1 MLSPNA
7 FKTARQSI
15 LKNTDVSMVVDDP
28 RPVVHGGTG
37 KKKREKTGKS
47 LLDFSASLNPH
58 LPEVMWECPA
68 ENLASYPDND
78 YTLLK
83 ECIAKTFRRDT
94 DEICVGN
101 GSIELIRVFCAVTLS
116 KGSKYHTEMPTFGE
130 YALSARLAGASATP
144 SVSGAAVS
152 FICNPNNPTGIL
164 RTRAEMIACLEEVSS
179 SRNLLFVDE
188 AFIDLADP
196 GASLCAERDPS
207 LFVLGSLTKSFAVP
221 GLRFGYGFGD
231 PDLIARIETVRPP
244 WSVNA
249 YAEAFALAAFPH
261 LGELE
266 ASRAYIE
273 KERKYLEQEF
283 KEIGLWYHPSAANYL
298 LADCARPARELAEL
312 LEIRH
317 GILVRDCTSF
327 GLPTS
332 IRVAV
337 RTHDEN
343 KLLVEAL
350 SACMP

>member
-1 MLSPNA
+1 
-7 FKTARQSI
+7 
-15 LKNTDVSMVVDDP
+15 MVVDEP
-28 RPVVHGGTG
+28 RPVVHGGNG
-37 KKKREKTGKS
+37 KKKREKTGKN
-47 LLDFSASLNPH
+47 LLDFSASLNP
-58 LPEVMWECPA
+58 LPPRVEWTCPE
-68 ENLASYPDND
+68 ENLAAYPDNE

-83 ECIAKTFRRDT
+83 ECISRVFHRDT

-101 GSIELIRVFCAVTLS
+101 GSIELIRVFCSVTLS
-116 KGSKYHTEMPTFGE
+116 KGSKYHAENPTFGE
-130 YALSARLAGASATP
+130 YALSARLAGAAATP
-144 SVSGAAVS
+144 SVSEAAVS
-152 FICNPNNPTGIL
+152 FICNPNNPTGTL
-164 RTRAEMIACLEEVSS
+164 RTRAGMIACLEEVSPS
-179 SRNLLFVDE
+179 DNLLFVDE

-196 GASLCAERDPS
+196 AESLSADRDPS

-231 PDLIARIETVRPP
+231 PDLIARIETARPP

-261 LGELE
+261 LNELA
-266 ASRAYIE
+266 ASRAYIQ
-273 KERKYLEQEF
+273 KEREYLEQEF

-298 LADCARPARELAEL
+298 LADCACPAGELAGV
-312 LEIRH
+312 LEARH

-337 RTHDEN
+337 RTHAEN
-343 KLLVEAL
+343 EQFVEAL